1 MYNRVQLKRLVK
13 IVDLLREERYPNSK
27 RIVAELEKSVT
38 DDLNELDNLTCSEK
52 TAERD
57 IKLLKEE
64 FHCPLAFDRA
74 NNGYY
79 LTDKDWDFF
88 YPAILDETEMLAMFL
103 GLRLAEQIM
112 PDPLKSEIQRAVEY
126 LLSTNN
132 PEFRDRSFVRQ
143 LSLHTMHQ
151 ATIKPEIFMPTFQ
164 AWQKHRLLKIVYHDR
179 DRSITE
185 RIVEPHALVYYENTW
200 YIKTFCHLRD
210 KVRTFMLHRIESAEM
225 LTETFTPNPEIYEA
239 AKPGN
244 LLQFEKIPNIK
255 IRFHR
260 SIHDSLYAKPLH
272 KDQVIDFDETS
283 EYLLLHLPEC
293 SEEVVLPWVLAQM
306 GKAEIL
312 EPESLREKV
321 FKVVECV
328 GKIHCTEID

>member
-1 MYNRVQLKRLVK
+1 MYNRVQLKRLGK

-27 RIVAELEKSVT
+27 RIVAELEKPVT

-52 TAERD
+52 TAKRD
-57 IKLLKEE
+57 IKLLEEE

-143 LSLHTMHQ
+143 LSLHSIH
-151 ATIKPEIFMPTFQ
+151 AAIIKPDIFMPTFK
-164 AWQKHRLLKIVYHDR
+164 AWQEHRLLKISYSDR
-179 DRSITE
+179 DRGITE
-185 RIVEPHALVYYENTW
+185 RLVEPHALVYYEYMW
-200 YIKTFCHLRD
+200 YIKTFCHKRNA
-210 KVRTFMLHRIESAEM
+210 VRTFMLHRIESAEM
-225 LTETFTPNPEIYEA
+225 LEEKFKPDPEIYEA
-239 AKPGN
+239 AKPGKF
-244 LLQFEKIPNIK
+244 LQFKQIPDIT

-260 SIHDSLYAKPLH
+260 SIHDAVYAKPLH
-272 KDQVIDFDETS
+272 IDQKIDFDETS
-283 EYLLLHLPEC
+283 EYLTLHLPGC
-293 SEEVVLPWVLAQM
+293 SEEIVLPWVLAQM

-312 EPESLREKV
+312 EPESLRN
-321 FKVVECV
+321 
-328 GKIHCTEID
+328 KICRAIFNIFSIHS

>member
-1 MYNRVQLKRLVK
+1 MYNRVQLKRLVR
-13 IVDLLREERYPNSK
+13 IVELLRANSYPNSK

-38 DDLNELDNLTCSEK
+38 GELNELDDLRCSEK
-52 TAERD
+52 TAKRD

-74 NNGYY
+74 TNGYY
-79 LTDKDWDFF
+79 LTDDDWDFF

-112 PDPLKSEIQRAVEY
+112 PDPLKNEIQRAVEY

-132 PEFRDRSFVRQ
+132 PELRDRSFVRQ
-143 LSLHTMHQ
+143 LSLHSMH
-151 ATIKPEIFMPTFQ
+151 AAAIKPEIFMPTFQ
-164 AWQKHRLLKIVYHDR
+164 AWQKHRLLKIVYCDR
-179 DRSITE
+179 GRECTE

-200 YIKTFCHLRD
+200 YIKTLCHLRNE
-210 KVRTFMLHRIESAEM
+210 VRTFMLHRIESAEM
-225 LTETFTPNPEIYEA
+225 LSETFKPNPEIYEA

-244 LLQFEKIPNIK
+244 FLQFKKIPNIK

-272 KDQVIDFDETS
+272 INQRIDFDETS
-283 EYLLLHLPEC
+283 EYLTLHLPEC

-312 EPESLREKV
+312 KPESMRESVSIFAKKIIITHKV
-321 FKVVECV
+321 
-328 GKIHCTEID
+328 